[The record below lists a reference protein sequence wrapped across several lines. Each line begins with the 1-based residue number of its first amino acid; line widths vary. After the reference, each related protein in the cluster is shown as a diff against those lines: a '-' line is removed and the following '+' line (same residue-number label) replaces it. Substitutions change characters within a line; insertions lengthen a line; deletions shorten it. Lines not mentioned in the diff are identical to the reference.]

1 MYEEQKEENDKL
13 KAEVVKW
20 EKLKQAIKESKDDDE
35 FNIWDF
41 LGDELDVDTNGD
53 EETQDYDKLKHQ
65 YDKMEENYYNSEGE
79 NEDLKKENEKLKETI
94 KQLEFSL
101 SATEEEKSPT
111 TKLSDIVFDIKEKI
125 SDEDYKSYMESLQEL
140 NKKETMPKFVKLYH
154 ITGYFNIHQ
163 HTDNFEYNNS
173 RICNEYTWHGD
184 DEDDECGEK
193 VILKHLNI
201 HMVMK
206 ANTKIYEIVPH
217 DELDGYYINPDTSQI
232 RLNRNGELNEDIKV
246 GNIINR
252 GGRAYN
258 TDDIFIIKELI

>member
-1 MYEEQKEENDKL
+1 MDYKKMYEEQKEE
-13 KAEVVKW
+13 
-20 EKLKQAIKESKDDDE
+20 
-35 FNIWDF
+35 
-41 LGDELDVDTNGD
+41 
-53 EETQDYDKLKHQ
+53 YDKLKSTLIEKRVKNGV
-65 YDKMEENYYNSEGE
+65 YKNGNDKYKIIYTNEQQDEEFET
-79 NEDLKKENEKLKETI
+79 LKKENEKMGGKNYNLEGQIEEYINEIEKLKETI

-140 NKKETMPKFVKLYH
+140 NKKDTIPKFVKLYH
-154 ITGYFNIHQ
+154 IKGYNNIHQ

-206 ANTKIYEIVPH
+206 ATTEIYELVPN
-217 DELDGYYINPDTSQI
+217 DELDGYFINPDTSQI
-232 RLNRNGELNEDIKV
+232 RLNHNGELNTEIKV

-252 GGRAYN
+252 GHRAYN

>member
-1 MYEEQKEENDKL
+1 MYEEQKEEYDKLMSTLIKKRVKNGVYKNGNDKY
-13 KAEVVKW
+13 KIIYTNEQQDEEF
-20 EKLKQAIKESKDDDE
+20 EKLKTMYEQNSNLMDSNMKELIHVRNEKE
-35 FNIWDF
+35 KY
-41 LGDELDVDTNGD
+41 
-53 EETQDYDKLKHQ
+53 EE
-65 YDKMEENYYNSEGE
+65 
-79 NEDLKKENEKLKETI
+79 ENEKLKEII

-140 NKKETMPKFVKLYH
+140 NKKDTIPKFVKLYH
-154 ITGYFNIHQ
+154 IKGYNNIHQ

-252 GGRAYN
+252 GHRAYN

>member
-1 MYEEQKEENDKL
+1 MDYKKMYEEQKEE
-13 KAEVVKW
+13 
-20 EKLKQAIKESKDDDE
+20 
-35 FNIWDF
+35 
-41 LGDELDVDTNGD
+41 
-53 EETQDYDKLKHQ
+53 YDKLKSTLIEKRVKNGV
-65 YDKMEENYYNSEGE
+65 YKNGNDKYKIIYTNKEQDEENENLKSTFEENSKVIDSNVREITNLSEE
-79 NEDLKKENEKLKETI
+79 NDTLKETI

-101 SATEEEKSPT
+101 SATEEEKTPT

-125 SDEDYKSYMESLQEL
+125 SDEDYKSYMESLQEI
-140 NKKETMPKFVKLYH
+140 NKKETTPKFVKLYH
-154 ITGYFNIHQ
+154 IKGYNNIHQ
-163 HTDNFEYNNS
+163 HTDNFEYNFS

-201 HMVMK
+201 NMVMK
-206 ANTKIYEIVPH
+206 ANTKIYEIVPY
-217 DELDGYYINPDTSQI
+217 DELDGYFINPDKSQI
-232 RLNRNGELNEDIKV
+232 RLNTNGELNEDIKV